1 MRSPTHW
8 DDLASRAR
16 ERATYRMEYAVD
28 DADDEAEREAKGI
41 PVGRMQ
47 EAGMP
52 GSGEQQRALPDPRG
66 IQPKKPTGPRRS
78 KELTLNLTDEEY
90 ATIKAYAEGDEMP
103 PSTWARLKIMDALAL
118 LKAGE

>member
-8 DDLASRAR
+8 DGVACRDGDQLTRWL
-16 ERATYRMEYAVD
+16 EDAVD
-28 DADDEAEREAKGI
+28 EADDEAEAKTRVA
-41 PVGRMQ
+41 VGVVRQ
-47 EAGMP
+47 ADMP
-52 GSGEQQRALPDPRG
+52 CPGQQHGALPETRG
-66 IQPKKPTGPRRS
+66 VQPPGVKPKTRS
-78 KELTLNLTDEEY
+78 KELVLNLTDAEY